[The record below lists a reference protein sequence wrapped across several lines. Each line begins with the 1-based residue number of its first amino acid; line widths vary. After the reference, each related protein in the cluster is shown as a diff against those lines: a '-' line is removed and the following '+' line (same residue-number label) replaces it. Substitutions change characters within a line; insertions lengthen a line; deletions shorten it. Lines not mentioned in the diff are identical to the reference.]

1 MHFLRSWDGTRLA
14 YTTSTPP
21 GVASPRRVV
30 LCDGI
35 SCDGYIFRAIR
46 PWLEAR
52 FAVLHVH
59 YRGHGRSGL
68 PREPGRTT
76 LPDLCRDLEGVMA
89 HVGWDDAVLIGHS
102 MGVQVVLE
110 MAFRYPRRVQA
121 GILACGS
128 HGRLLDSFGR
138 TDLGTRILPAL
149 DMLMRR
155 FRNELST
162 AARAIMPSPLAYLLA
177 SIEIKADR
185 IKPEDIQPYLDH
197 FSRMPLD
204 LFISLL
210 GDAAERTALPWLD
223 RLTQPF
229 LVVGGEDDGFTPLD
243 TSMLLMSRLRYATW
257 VMLPDTSHTA
267 PLENPDAFQEAVAA
281 FMEASNATAGQR
293 IDHRWPA
300 SSWAPGATATTSTT

>member
-1 MHFLRSWDGTRLA
+1 MRFLRSWDGTRIA
-14 YTTSTPP
+14 YTVATPTIVP
-21 GVASPRRVV
+21 TLNQAVRRVV

-46 PWLEAR
+46 PWLEQNCS
-52 FAVLHVH
+52 VLHAH

-68 PREPGRTT
+68 PRDPDHAT
-76 LPDLCRDLEGVMA
+76 LPDLCRDL
-89 HVGWDDAVLIGHS
+89 DAVMDHLGWQDATLIGHS
-102 MGVQVVLE
+102 MGVQVVVE
-110 MAFRYPRRVQA
+110 MAFRYPHRINA
-121 GILACGS
+121 GVLACGS

-138 TDLGTRILPAL
+138 TDIGTRILPAI
-149 DMLMRR
+149 DILMRR

-177 SIEIKADR
+177 SLEIKADR

-204 LFISLL
+204 LFIGLL
-210 GDAAERTALPWLD
+210 ADAAERTALPWLD
-223 RLTQPF
+223 RLEQPF

-243 TSMLLMSRLRYATW
+243 TSMLLTSRLRHAEW

-267 PLENPDAFQEAVAA
+267 PLENPLGFEEAVKA
-281 FMEASNATAGQR
+281 FFARTANATAQRRDHHWPGGLWATPR
-293 IDHRWPA
+293 ID
-300 SSWAPGATATTSTT
+300 